1 MKSLILRYRWSHQ
14 LLIILSID
22 AGAASLYWMVIEYNI
37 GLVAGAM
44 PGLRP
49 LLSRIGILMSTKG
62 DSKPT
67 KNYAFAPSYRLENRD
82 NAAWASSQR
91 SGTKSGSRFQ
101 GDSILEATVLGD
113 RNSDDSGRQQIL
125 KTQSISITEEA
136 RDDSSF
142 VNIQQHH
149 PWQEADRKV

>member
-1 MKSLILRYRWSHQ
+1 M
-14 LLIILSID
+14 
-22 AGAASLYWMVIEYNI
+22 AIEYNI

-49 LLSRIGILMSTKG
+49 LLSKIGVLVSSKG

-67 KNYAFAPSYRLENRD
+67 KSYQFAPSYRLENRD

-91 SGTKSGSRFQ
+91 SGTKPSSKFQ
-101 GDSILEATVLGD
+101 GDSILEATVMGD

-142 VNIQQHH
+142 VNTQHH
-149 PWQEADRKV
+149 TWQEIDRKV

>member
-1 MKSLILRYRWSHQ
+1 
-14 LLIILSID
+14 
-22 AGAASLYWMVIEYNI
+22 MVIEYNL

-44 PGLRP
+44 SGLRP
-49 LLSRIGILMSTKG
+49 LLSRIGVLVSSKG

-67 KNYAFAPSYRLENRD
+67 NNYQFSPSYRLENRD

-91 SGTKSGSRFQ
+91 SGTKNGSKYQ
-101 GDSILEATVLGD
+101 GDSILEATVFGD
-113 RNSDDSGRQQIL
+113 RVSDDSGRQQIL

-142 VNIQQHH
+142 VNPHQ
-149 PWQEADRKV
+149 PWQDIERKV